1 MSGTRRVRAIIRPL
15 SPADPRS
22 PDHPSHE
29 GDWLK
34 LAGALGRELA
44 RQDHK
49 RLQGAQTEGKNDD
62 DNGNGKGKGSGG
74 GDSA

>member
-1 MSGTRRVRAIIRPL
+1 MSRRVKCSIRPL
-15 SPADPRS
+15 DPADPKS

-29 GDWLK
+29 GDWLR

-62 DNGNGKGKGSGG
+62 DKGNGKGKGSGG
-74 GDSA
+74 SGSA